1 MKECN
6 DSVSFDFADSFG
18 FVELKNAM
26 NTCSLFGR
34 AELNTAN

>member
-26 NTCSLFGR
+26 NICSPFGR
-34 AELNTAN
+34 VELNTAN